1 MSTLGINSY
10 VKSGPS
16 SSSHF
21 RFSLFSSQN
30 SFFFLQPTKP
40 ISEKRWSQTHSV
52 LDHDEILAA
61 RLKPN
66 SENSHRWELQKL
78 VGAKRNTLH
87 TVAFSFLAE
96 TKNIIS
102 QIPMVKVCVIEFLKT
117 YPNFMKIQRL
127 TKPRS

>member
-1 MSTLGINSY
+1 
-10 VKSGPS
+10 
-16 SSSHF
+16 
-21 RFSLFSSQN
+21 
-30 SFFFLQPTKP
+30 
-40 ISEKRWSQTHSV
+40 V

-96 TKNIIS
+96 TKNS
-102 QIPMVKVCVIEFLKT
+102 LSKT
-117 YPNFMKIQRL
+117 MIAVLL
-127 TKPRS
+127 TVGFS